1 MEGFFWV
8 FVFGGGGGGV
18 VGLNVNESTIYIYIL
33 NRNPLKHKEVMPLS
47 TQKKKKHIDNLP
59 LLLKKSNCTIL
70 KKWAEQSIA
79 TSVDLQVLLVPFN

>member
-1 MEGFFWV
+1 
-8 FVFGGGGGGV
+8 
-18 VGLNVNESTIYIYIL
+18 
-33 NRNPLKHKEVMPLS
+33 MPLS

-70 KKWAEQSIA
+70 NKWAEQSIA